1 MAAPPYLT
9 LAEAVAAAAL
19 PRKLDQ
25 PALLRLLDDV
35 AGITPETDPFAVM
48 AAEDALA
55 ANARGTAVLEVRP
68 GGWVIDTTSSLAR
81 TAVTAALMTA
91 VMYAGGFDQIPAYV
105 LPAILPLLVDMDRV
119 RLSRSDRQLLAVLRF
134 NAGAAAG
141 QPVHPD
147 VLYDRLPD
155 DVRQDVSPLDFA
167 DFTERLIAVGEAD
180 DPGYGDVTLLDRP
193 RWIRISFT

>member
-1 MAAPPYLT
+1 MAATDYLT
-9 LAEAVAAAAL
+9 LADAISIAGIPAEM
-19 PRKLDQ
+19 DQ
-25 PALLRLLDDV
+25 PALLDLLRNV
-35 AGITPETDPFAVM
+35 TGIDTDTYPFAVI

-55 ANARGTAVLEVRP
+55 AIGRGSPVLEVRP
-68 GGWVIDTTSSLAR
+68 GGWVVDTTSSLAR
-81 TAVTAALMTA
+81 AAVTAALMTA